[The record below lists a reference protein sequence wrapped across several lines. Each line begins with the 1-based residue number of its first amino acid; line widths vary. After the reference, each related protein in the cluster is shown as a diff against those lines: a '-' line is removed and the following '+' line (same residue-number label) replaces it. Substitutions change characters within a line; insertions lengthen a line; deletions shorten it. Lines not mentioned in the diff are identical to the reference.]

1 MKKRFVTPFLLLI
14 GLMANAQETKTTMQ
28 KAADDICGCLSKV
41 KYDPNKVQEYKDAAM
56 NCFTTG
62 AMEHIVQLADERG
75 LDVSDQSAMRDLGVE
90 IGKELLKQKC
100 ASYIEFAKIS
110 AKAQNVEEEGIKETV
125 TSGKLLKVD
134 KKDFVYLT
142 LKDATNREHNFIW
155 LEYFDGSENYF
166 GEKLNSLIGK
176 EIAISWIEKEVYLP
190 KANNYF
196 KIKEISKIKPGK

>member
-1 MKKRFVTPFLLLI
+1 MKKQFVTPFVLLI
-14 GLMANAQETKTTMQ
+14 GLMAGAQETKTTMQ
-28 KAADDICGCLSKV
+28 KAAEDICGCLSKV
-41 KYDPNKVQEYKDAAM
+41 KYDSSKVQEYKDAAM

-62 AMEHIVQLADERG
+62 AMEHIVQIAEERG

-100 ASYIEFAKIS
+100 ANYFEFAKIS
-110 AKAQNVEEEGIKETV
+110 AKEKNGEEDAVKETV
-125 TSGKLLKVD
+125 TSGKVLKVD
-134 KKDFVYLT
+134 KKDFVYIT
-142 LKDATNREHNFIW
+142 LKDASNREHNFIW
-155 LEYFDGSENYF
+155 LEYFDGSENFF

-196 KIKEISKIKPGK
+196 KIKEISKIKSK

>member
-1 MKKRFVTPFLLLI
+1 MKKRFVTPFVLLI
-14 GLMANAQETKTTMQ
+14 GLIAGAQETKTSMQ
-28 KAADDICGCLSKV
+28 KAADDICGCLNKV
-41 KYDPNKVQEYKDAAM
+41 KYDPAKVQEYKDAAM

-62 AMEHIVQLADERG
+62 AMEHVVQIAEERG
-75 LDVSDQSAMRDLGVE
+75 LNVSDQTAMRDLGVE

-100 ASYIEFAKIS
+100 ASYLEFAKIS
-110 AKAQNVEEEGIKETV
+110 AKEKKDDQDAVKETI

-142 LKDATNREHNFIW
+142 VKDASNREHNFIW

-166 GEKLNSLIGK
+166 GDKLNSLIGK

-196 KIKEISKIKPGK
+196 KLKEISKIKTK

>member
-1 MKKRFVTPFLLLI
+1 MKKQFVTPFVLLI
-14 GLMANAQETKTTMQ
+14 GLMAGAQETKTTMQ
-28 KAADDICGCLSKV
+28 KAAEDICGCLSKV
-41 KYDPNKVQEYKDAAM
+41 KYDSSKVQEYKDAAM

-62 AMEHIVQLADERG
+62 AMEHIVQIAEERG

-100 ASYIEFAKIS
+100 ASYFEFAKIS
-110 AKAQNVEEEGIKETV
+110 AKEKNGEEDAVKEKV
-125 TSGKLLKVD
+125 TSGKVLKVD
-134 KKDFVYLT
+134 KKDFVYIT
-142 LKDATNREHNFIW
+142 LKDASNREHNFIW
-155 LEYFDGSENYF
+155 LEYFDGSENFF

-196 KIKEISKIKPGK
+196 KIKEISKIKSK